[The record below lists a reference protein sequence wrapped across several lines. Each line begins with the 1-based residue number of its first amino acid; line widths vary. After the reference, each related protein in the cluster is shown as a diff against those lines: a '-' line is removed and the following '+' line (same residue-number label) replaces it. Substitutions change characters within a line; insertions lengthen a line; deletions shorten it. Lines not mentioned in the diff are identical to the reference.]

1 MSPGLSALAGR
12 PPGQLGILVSN
23 LDAALERYTDEWGLA
38 PWRCWTYGPETVPDL
53 GLRGEPASY
62 EMNIALWGE
71 GPQIELI
78 EPVRGPSIYHEWLE
92 EHGPGLHHIGVY
104 VEDLGAGLAAMAR
117 DGHQPVQ
124 WGRGYGQKGDGGFAY
139 FDTRELFG
147 IYTELIEI
155 PEVRIPPRRVYPE
168 DDEQ

>member
-1 MSPGLSALAGR
+1 M
-12 PPGQLGILVSN
+12 
-23 LDAALERYTDEWGLA
+23 
-38 PWRCWTYGPETVPDL
+38 PDL

-92 EHGPGLHHIGVY
+92 QHGPGLHHIGMY
-104 VEDLGAGLAAMAR
+104 VEDLDVGLTEMAR
-117 DGHQPVQ
+117 DGHEPVQ
-124 WGRGYGQKGDGGFAY
+124 WGRGYGETGDGGFAY
-139 FDTRELFG
+139 FDTRDLFG

-155 PEVRIPPRRVYPE
+155 PEVRMPPRRVYPE
-168 DDEQ
+168 DGS